1 MDWTALINPV
11 ANLVD
16 TLVYTDQEKAAAAL
30 AGRQVDAALAT
41 AQAQQANAAAA
52 LTVAQQQAQTM
63 RLLGILGA
71 GVIGLGVIV
80 WSTRA

>member
-11 ANLVD
+11 GNLVD

-41 AQAQQANAAAA
+41 ARAQQANAAAA

-63 RLLGILGA
+63 RFLGILGA
-71 GVIGLGVIV
+71 GALGLGLVV